1 MIVGFGNIVAGL
13 EPHFATLLRICEDHK
28 MNGAESLIRT
38 LLAGGVEVC
47 FTNPG
52 TSEIH
57 IVAALD
63 RIPEMR
69 CVLGLFEGVV
79 TGAADGYARMA
90 EKPACTLL
98 HLGPGLANGL
108 ANLHNASRA
117 QVPIINV
124 VGQHATS
131 HLHYDTPL
139 ISDIEGIA
147 RPFSRWL
154 RSARAS
160 SEIGRDAAEAVVTAR
175 TAPGQIATL
184 IVPADVS
191 WSEGGSIVGLPASTK
206 PPLPDVRAIDR
217 AAAMLR
223 LGLRTAILLGGNT
236 LYGKGLLTAGRIA
249 TATGAKLLAPYPI
262 TRLQRGAGLPR
273 VDRIQY
279 VLEQGIEQFKEFHQL
294 ILVGTQAP
302 VAYFAYPGKNSVF
315 TSPECEI
322 HTLAKP
328 GEDYVAA
335 LEALE
340 EILSARGTKAE
351 AEKEERP
358 PMPGGEITLP
368 GLAAAVGALL
378 PENAIVVDESMTS
391 GRGLMTATKGAP
403 PHDWLGNTGGSIG
416 IALPLAV
423 GAAISCPDRRVLCL
437 TADGSGMYT
446 LQALWT
452 MAREGL
458 KVTTVVFANRDYAV
472 LRREFSYLG
481 VGSPGPR
488 AAAMFEIGHPDLDWV
503 ELAKGM
509 GVPGSRVTS
518 LEGFSRAL
526 REGLE
531 SEGPSL
537 IEVPL

>member
-1 MIVGFGNIVAGL
+1 
-13 EPHFATLLRICEDHK
+13 

-79 TGAADGYARMA
+79 TGATDGYARMA

-98 HLGPGLANGL
+98 HLGPGLANGV

-117 QVPIINV
+117 RVPIVNI
-124 VGQHATS
+124 VGEHATY

-139 ISDIEGIA
+139 VSDIEGIA
-147 RPFSRWL
+147 RPYSRWL
-154 RSARAS
+154 RTSRSS
-160 SEIGRDAAEAVVTAR
+160 SEIGCDAAEAVVAAR
-175 TAPGQIATL
+175 AAPGQIATL

-191 WSEGGSIVGLPASTK
+191 WSEGASIAAIRALHK
-206 PPLPDVRAIDR
+206 PPLPDAQATDH

-223 LGLRTAILLGGNT
+223 SGLRTAILISGNA
-236 LYGKGLLTAGRIA
+236 LYGKALVTAGRIA
-249 TATGAKLLAPYPI
+249 AATGAKLLAPYPI
-262 TRLQRGAGLPR
+262 TRLQRGAGIPR
-273 VDRIQY
+273 VDRVQY
-279 VLEQGIEQFKEFHQL
+279 VLEQGIDQFKEFRQL
-294 ILVGTQAP
+294 ILVGAQAP

-315 TSPECEI
+315 TSPDCEI
-322 HTLAKP
+322 YTLANP
-328 GEDYVAA
+328 GEDYVGG

-340 EILSARGTKAE
+340 EVLSESATKLE
-351 AEKEERP
+351 VEKAERP
-358 PMPGGEITLP
+358 PMPSGEITLS
-368 GLAAAVGALL
+368 GLAAVIGALL

-391 GRGLMTATKGAP
+391 GRGLMAATKGAP

-423 GAAISCPDRRVLCL
+423 GAAVACTDRRVLCL

-446 LQALWT
+446 AQALWT

-458 KVTTVVFANRDYAV
+458 KVTTVVFANHDYAV
-472 LRREFSYLG
+472 LKREFSYLG

-488 AAAMFEIGHPDLDWV
+488 AAEMFEIGRPDLDWT
-503 ELAKGM
+503 LMAKGM
-509 GVPGSRVTS
+509 GVPGERVSS
-518 LEGFSRAL
+518 LDAFGKVLRA
-526 REGLE
+526 GLE